1 ATERRDL
8 YDAVSKH
15 ATGPVQKRDVGSPSR
30 QSFSQNSA
38 SMSFVVLSESQ
49 IVPPSVV
56 QDDESTTSAK
66 SKKSQSTAK
75 GYERELSA
83 ATAHTQ
89 TDQVERANR
98 LFEIISAHSDI
109 DHPICAECTD
119 LLVNGFSKRLQSAT
133 KERDAYVTF
142 LKDLNSSMPSEEDAK
157 TAQEELDTA
166 LAEEQEAFQEL
177 LALEQEKAAIDSE
190 IAALEEEAR
199 ALDIEEEKFWRE
211 KNQFS
216 QTLSEFQDER
226 DAVAIKYDHDTKQL
240 ERLRRAN
247 VYSDAFSIGHDGPFA
262 TINGLRLGRLANA
275 PVEWAEI
282 NAAWGQALL
291 LLATLAERSGYKF
304 KGYRLKPMGSKSTIE
319 KIEYPSANP
328 RSSIMSAFG
337 GTGALGLGRTSHQ
350 DPEAAGVQPKI
361 TTLDL
366 FATDIS
372 TYLPLPNRRFDNGMV
387 AFLDCLKQL
396 GEHVEKLV
404 PLPTADVTGRL
415 HWTIE
420 RDKIKDASIRIGLKQ
435 GDETWTRACKY
446 TLICCKVLL
455 ACVSNMSVARKR
467 GDAASN
473 SAASSR
479 RPPQPT

>member
-1 ATERRDL
+1 
-8 YDAVSKH
+8 
-15 ATGPVQKRDVGSPSR
+15 
-30 QSFSQNSA
+30 
-38 SMSFVVLSESQ
+38 MSFVVLSESQ
-49 IVPPSVV
+49 VVSPSVI
-56 QDDESTTSAK
+56 QSSNDSTTSPK
-66 SKKSQSTAK
+66 SKPKGSTRK
-75 GYERELSA
+75 EYERDNSDLSTYA
-83 ATAHTQ
+83 RPF
-89 TDQVERANR
+89 DQAERANR
-98 LFEIISAHSDI
+98 LFEIISSHSDI

-119 LLVNGFSKRLQSAT
+119 LLTSGFSKRLQAAT
-133 KERDAYVTF
+133 KERDAYVAF
-142 LKDLNSSMPSEEDAK
+142 LKELNSSIPSEEDVV
-157 TAQEELDTA
+157 TAQKELDTA
-166 LAEEQEAFQEL
+166 LAEEKAAFEEL
-177 LALEQEKAAIDSE
+177 LALEKEKAQIDSD

-216 QTLSEFQDER
+216 QVLSAFQDER
-226 DAVAIKYDHDTKQL
+226 DAVAMKFDHDTKQL

-247 VYSDAFSIGHDGPFA
+247 VYSDAFTISHDGPFA

-275 PVEWAEI
+275 PVDWAEI

-304 KGYRLKPMGSKSTIE
+304 QGYRLKPMGSRSTIE
-319 KIEYPSANP
+319 KIEYPSTNP

-337 GTGALGLGRTSHQ
+337 GTGALGLGRASSSRGQAREQEQSATQHEQ
-350 DPEAAGVQPKI
+350 EASGVQPKI
-361 TTLDL
+361 TTLEL
-366 FATDIS
+366 FATEMS
-372 TYLPLPNRRFDNGMV
+372 TYLPLPNRKFDNAMV

-404 PLPTADVTGRL
+404 PLPSTDVTGKL

-420 RDKIKDASIRIGLKQ
+420 RDKIKDSSIRIGLKQ

-467 GDAASN
+467 ASSTSS